1 MASSCAAIYGII
13 NVLFWQI
20 MSANEGINGVL
31 LDRPPVIELA
41 REAWGKDGPYK
52 SAIARF

>member
-1 MASSCAAIYGII
+1 
-13 NVLFWQI
+13 
-20 MSANEGINGVL
+20 MSANEGIKGVL

-41 REAWGKDGPYK
+41 KEAWGKDGPYK